1 MPFDIENFQVQLMAI
16 MGHSI
21 GGNMHARYDRIDD
34 SDVLAAIDRGG
45 GGISRKCCPKLCQRG
60 KIEEVGRSVT
70 KAKPALT

>member
-34 SDVLAAIDRGG
+34 SDLLAAIDR
-45 GGISRKCCPKLCQRG
+45 
-60 KIEEVGRSVT
+60 IEEVFPANVAQNF
-70 KAKPALT
+70 AKGAKSKR